1 MSFFEPHGYVCYR
14 INDSNP
20 FSKRR
25 HKDEQRKQPHA
36 AIDANLRQIFK
47 TMDAHQAQEIRDAY
61 YKVMEGL
68 YTLTEALEIA
78 DAQQKPTAGPLL
90 DEHFNAVNAWTR

>member
-1 MSFFEPHGYVCYR
+1 MS
-14 INDSNP
+14 NANN
-20 FSKRR
+20 
-25 HKDEQRKQPHA
+25 PHA

-90 DEHFNAVNAWTR
+90 DEHFNAVNALDAMKKSRLGKLL